1 MAQTQVYTCD
11 ICKQSKSKD
20 DLARITINA
29 KGIKMLN
36 ISYGELKID
45 VCQDCLKKKGFVVE
59 DKKDEELKQAQ
70 EKNKVTLEDKIY
82 EFLSD
87 MGVVFQGQNRPR
99 I

>member
-20 DLARITINA
+20 DLARITINT
-29 KGIKMLN
+29 KGIKMLD
-36 ISYGELKID
+36 IPYGGLEID
-45 VCQDCLKKKGFVVE
+45 ICQDCLKKKGFVVE

-70 EKNKVTLEDKIY
+70 AKNKVTLEDKIY

-87 MGVVFQGQNRPR
+87 MGVVFQE
-99 I
+99 